1 MNKKLNVIAVDLTP
15 VLEGEQND
23 WYKCFVLDL
32 LSRLADLAPQTRFI
46 LLTQTASHEELSVME
61 RSNMQRLMVLGC
73 PVVVIPERSRLQH
86 LADRIILKLKRKL
99 PRVMSHL
106 GYQLRSDNAAT
117 LLQKINA
124 DLLFC
129 PFTAP
134 TYFETGIATVCTI
147 YDLQYKT
154 YPQFFA
160 IEDVAY
166 RNRIFTDACQRASA
180 LATISDFTRDSV
192 IRHGKFDL
200 AHIRTIYPRM
210 ARHIEPTV
218 DNDKALLALLKLT
231 PERYLIYPA
240 NFCKHKNHE
249 MLLTAFGMACHKGLP
264 TDIKLVCAGV
274 PSERQAF
281 LRRAVQAMKLA
292 DRVIFSGYVSNK
304 ELTTLMVNSIGVVFP
319 SLYEDFALTVIET
332 MASGVPVACS
342 NLTSLPEVA
351 VDAAILF
358 DPRIPTQ
365 IADAMVSWV
374 EDETLR
380 DRLVRAGYQRA
391 TEFSDSERM
400 AREYWALFLSAFANV
415 KH

>member
-15 VLEGEQND
+15 VLEGEQDD

-86 LADRIILKLKRKL
+86 L
-99 PRVMSHL
+99 VMSHL

>member
-1 MNKKLNVIAVDLTP
+1 
-15 VLEGEQND
+15 
-23 WYKCFVLDL
+23 
-32 LSRLADLAPQTRFI
+32 
-46 LLTQTASHEELSVME
+46 
-61 RSNMQRLMVLGC
+61 
-73 PVVVIPERSRLQH
+73 
-86 LADRIILKLKRKL
+86 
-99 PRVMSHL
+99 MSHL

-210 ARHIEPTV
+210 ARQIEPTV

>member
-210 ARHIEPTV
+210 ARQIEPTV

-400 AREYWALFLSAFANV
+400 VREYWALFLSAFANV

>member
-210 ARHIEPTV
+210 ARQIEPTV

>member
-15 VLEGEQND
+15 VLEGEQTD
-23 WYKCFVLDL
+23 WTKCFVLDL
-32 LSRLADLAPQTRFI
+32 LSRLADLAPQTCFI
-46 LLTQTASHEELSVME
+46 LLTQAASHEELSVME

-73 PVVVIPERSRLQH
+73 PVVVIPERSRLQR
-86 LADRIILKLKRKL
+86 LADRLILKLKRKL
-99 PRVMSHL
+99 PQVMSHL
-106 GYQLRSDNAAT
+106 GHQLRPDNTGT

-134 TYFETGIATVCTI
+134 TYFEAGIATVCTI
-147 YDLQYKT
+147 YDLQYKN

-192 IRHGKFDL
+192 ISQGKFDP
-200 AHIRTIYPRM
+200 AHIRTIDPRM
-210 ARHIEPTV
+210 ARQIEPNV
-218 DNDKALLALLKLT
+218 DNDKALLASLKLT

-249 MLLTAFGMACHKGLP
+249 MLLTAFGMACDKGLP
-264 TDIKLVCAGV
+264 ADIKLVCTGL

-281 LRRAVQAMKLA
+281 LRSAVQAMKLA
-292 DRVIFSGYVSNK
+292 DCVIFSGHVTNK

-319 SLYEDFALTVIET
+319 SLYEDFALTVIEA
-332 MASGVPVACS
+332 MALGVPVACS
-342 NLTSLPEVA
+342 SLTSLPEVA

-365 IADAMVSWV
+365 IADAMVSLV
-374 EDETLR
+374 EDEALR